1 MHKSGMEVIKR
12 NGRIQEVKF
21 DKITERIKNLQKG
34 NGLEPL
40 DVDPVLV
47 AKDVIRDMHDKIKTS
62 DLDNLASEIAAS
74 FTTKHPDYSRL
85 AARISIS
92 NLHKRTPK
100 TFSKCIIKLHL
111 HKNENGKCPLVSKE
125 VYTFILSH
133 HKAIDAHIVDTRD
146 LNMYDYFGF
155 KTLERSY
162 LLKINGQVIERPQYM
177 IMRVALGIHIDGSN
191 SATCLKSVFETYDL
205 MSQGYFTHASP
216 TLYNSGTPRNQF
228 SSCFLLNM
236 SDSIEGIFKTVTDSA
251 KLSKFAGG
259 IGIHM
264 NTIRGSGSYIKGTN
278 GSSSGIVPWL
288 RILNATAKGVNQGGR
303 RPGSIAVYIEPW
315 HSDIFQFLE
324 MKRNTGNEEDRA
336 RGLFYGLWINDEFM
350 RRVEKDEMWSL
361 MCPNICKG
369 LVKAYGEEFDKL
381 YKQYENEGRYVR
393 QVKARDLWR
402 EVITSQIETGTPYM
416 LYKDAC
422 NKKNNQKNLGTLKG
436 SNLCA
441 EILIYTSD
449 EEVGTCN
456 LASIALGSYV
466 KVAASSDLGPIFD
479 FQKLDSVCRVI
490 VRNLN
495 KIIDTNYYVIPESK
509 NSNLKHRPIAIG
521 TQGLWDCFMKMKMP
535 FTSSEAKKLNKQIF
549 ECIYY
554 ACLDESCELARRD
567 GAYSSFEGSP
577 FSRGEFQFDLV
588 KEHDKRDVETQLDW
602 SRLRER
608 VREHGMR
615 NSLLT
620 ALMPCA
626 STAQILG
633 SCENNECITNNLYYR
648 RVLSGEHCV
657 LNKYLVKDLLE
668 LGLWNES
675 MKNKII
681 ENDGSVQGI
690 PEIPAKLQELYMTMY
705 ELKKKDLNEMAMHRQ
720 DFVDQT
726 QSYNIFIAKQTF
738 NMINTIHM
746 DTWRRGLKTGIY
758 YLRSKAATKPIQLTL
773 APKKETEIMDTGPPD
788 CEACS

>member
-12 NGRIQEVKF
+12 DGRIQEVKF
-21 DKITERIKNLQKG
+21 DKITERIKNLKKG
-34 NGLEPL
+34 NDLEPL

-62 DLDNLASEIAAS
+62 DLDNLASEISAS
-74 FTTKHPDYSRL
+74 FTSKNPDYSRL

-92 NLHKRTPK
+92 NLHKCTSK
-100 TFSKCIIKLHL
+100 KFSESLTRLYLHE
-111 HKNENGKCPLVSKE
+111 NENGRCPLVSKE
-125 VYTFILSH
+125 VYSFVMKH
-133 HKAIDAHIVDTRD
+133 REVIDGYIVDSRD

-162 LLKINGQVIERPQYM
+162 LLKIGNEVIERPQYM
-177 IMRVALGIHIDGSN
+177 LMRVSLGIHITSDIV
-191 SATCLKSVFETYDL
+191 LKNVFETYDL

-216 TLYNSGTPRNQF
+216 TLYNSGTSRNQF

-236 SDSIEGIFKTVTDSA
+236 GDSIEGIFKTVTDSA

-264 NTIRGSGSYIKGTN
+264 NSIRGNGSYIKGTN
-278 GSSSGIVPWL
+278 GNSSGIVPWL

-303 RPGSIAVYIEPW
+303 RPGSIAVYLEPW

-350 RRVEKDEMWSL
+350 RRVESDEMWSL
-361 MCPNICKG
+361 MCPNICRG
-369 LVKAYGEEFDKL
+369 LVEAFGDSFDDL
-381 YKQYENEGRYVR
+381 YKRYESEGKFVR

-441 EILIYTSD
+441 EILIYTSE

-456 LASIALGSYV
+456 LASLALGSYV
-466 KVAASSDLGPIFD
+466 RNDTFD
-479 FQKLDSVCRVI
+479 FQKLDMVCRVI

-495 KIIDTNYYVIPESK
+495 KIIDNNYYVIPESK

-521 TQGLWDCFMKMKMP
+521 TQGLWDCFMKMRMP
-535 FTSSEAKKLNKQIF
+535 FTSDKAKELNKRIF

-567 GAYSSFEGSP
+567 GPYSSFAGSP

-588 KEHDKRDVETQLDW
+588 QKYEKRIVETQLDW
-602 SRLRER
+602 AHLRER
-608 VREHGMR
+608 VKEYGTR

-620 ALMPCA
+620 AMMPCA

-633 SCENNECITNNLYYR
+633 SCENNECITSNLYYR
-648 RVLSGEHCV
+648 RVLSGEYCL
-657 LNKYLVKDLLE
+657 LNKYLVKDLIE
-668 LGLWNES
+668 LGVWNES
-675 MKNKII
+675 LKNKII
-681 ENDGSVQGI
+681 KNDGSVQGI
-690 PEIPAKLQELYMTMY
+690 QEIPQNLQEMYKTMY

-726 QSYNIFIAKQTF
+726 QSYNIFIENPTF
-738 NMINTIHM
+738 NMIHTIHM
-746 DTWRRGLKTGIY
+746 DTWRRGLKTGMY

-773 APKKETEIMDTGPPD
+773 EPKKEPLILGSAGPPD